1 MWEGSNNRANLQG
14 GGGRGEIPRTNR
26 ETEAI
31 SIPPCWE
38 KSGKE
43 VERKMV
49 VRWVVKS
56 KVERDLF
63 IL

>member
-1 MWEGSNNRANLQG
+1 MWEGSNNGANLQG

-43 VERKMV
+43 VERKNGGAV
-49 VRWVVKS
+49 GG
-56 KVERDLF
+56 
-63 IL
+63 